1 MCHNTICRQCYEVLN
16 LKCAM
21 PTETI
26 GIHYLEHPRCY
37 NEGGKD
43 KRAMAFVN

>member
-21 PTETI
+21 PTKTI
-26 GIHYLEHPRCY
+26 GIHYPVV
-37 NEGGKD
+37 NNDVGGKD